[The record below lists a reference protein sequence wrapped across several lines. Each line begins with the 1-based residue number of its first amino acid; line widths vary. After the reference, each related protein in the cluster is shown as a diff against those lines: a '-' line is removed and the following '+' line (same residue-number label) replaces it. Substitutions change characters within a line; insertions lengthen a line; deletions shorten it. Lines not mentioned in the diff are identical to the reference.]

1 MGPCFLIHILLLCLQ
16 ETVCFVKGQNHEMCS
31 NYSHMGKYSFHLKG
45 NGFNFDEEA
54 PESETLL
61 EILKK

>member
-1 MGPCFLIHILLLCLQ
+1 
-16 ETVCFVKGQNHEMCS
+16 MCS
-31 NYSHMGKYSFHLKG
+31 NYSHMGKFRFHFKG

-61 EILKK
+61 EILEDMSFQIKSSRT